1 MSDKRSVKEKAEALG
16 RPIAERLG
24 LSLWDTEFVKE
35 GASWFLRF
43 YIDKPDG
50 VMMDDC
56 EAFSKEIDPLLD
68 EEDFIDE
75 AYYLEV
81 SSPGIE
87 RKLNKP
93 EHFEFCIGEPVK
105 LRFIRPVDGSKEL
118 TGTLTAFEDGV
129 ITVENG
135 GESRTVQFKDC
146 AWVKLFDDT
155 DYQDI

>member
-16 RPIAERLG
+16 RPVAERLG

-50 VMMDDC
+50 VMMEDC
-56 EAFSKEIDPLLD
+56 EAFSREIDPLLD

-87 RKLNKP
+87 RKLCKP
-93 EHFEFCIGEPVK
+93 EHFEFCAGKIIK
-105 LRFIRPVDGSKEL
+105 LRFIRPVDGVKEF
-118 TGTLTAFEDGV
+118 TGTLAGFKDGV
-129 ITVENG
+129 ITVESDK
-135 GESRTVQFKDC
+135 ESREVQFKDC

-155 DYQDI
+155 DYENI